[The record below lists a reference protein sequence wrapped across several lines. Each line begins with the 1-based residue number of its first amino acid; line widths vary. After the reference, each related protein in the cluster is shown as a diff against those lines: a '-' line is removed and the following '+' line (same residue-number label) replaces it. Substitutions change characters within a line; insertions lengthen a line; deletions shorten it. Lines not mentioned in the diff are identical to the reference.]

1 MQPFFCASLPNATGE
16 FNAKGKDVDSVN
28 AGSWGRGLLT
38 SSSRDAF
45 LLSTRRQLLQDFKAE
60 IGTQQTSANIAMTAV
75 RPLAIVVDEDEES
88 AWIDAGIKVVD
99 VLDYLGNYVT
109 KTAPR
114 GWTLATFP
122 SFTFQSIG
130 GAVATGTHG
139 SSLEHGSLSNQVL
152 AMRVVLANG
161 TLAEIS
167 PESHPFLMKVM
178 IHHTFMIKSL
188 KSKRPWLCCLQESCM
203 EMHEYSR

>member
-28 AGSWGRGLLT
+28 AGSHGRGLLT

-45 LLSTRRQLLQDFKAE
+45 LRSTRRQLLQDFKAE

-88 AWIDAGIKVVD
+88 AWIDAGIKIVD

-122 SFTFQSIG
+122 AFLFTSRLAALWQPG
-130 GAVATGTHG
+130 RMEVAW
-139 SSLEHGSLSNQVL
+139 NM
-152 AMRVVLANG
+152 A
-161 TLAEIS
+161 
-167 PESHPFLMKVM
+167 
-178 IHHTFMIKSL
+178 
-188 KSKRPWLCCLQESCM
+188 LCPTRSWPCESCWQM
-203 EMHEYSR
+203 ARWQKFLRNPIRF